1 MSISGNLFSMNRR
14 GIGKTGR
21 AAHGT
26 QGRWARWFRRS
37 TKLYLLLVLAL
48 WLLLHLGADR
58 WWPATL
64 ILFGPR
70 WVFAL
75 PLLLLAPLAFRLDRS
90 QLLWLAAAAAVI
102 FIPFMG
108 LRVPLSRKGA
118 DGATIRVLTCNVG
131 GPDMDRESLAR
142 LIRESDADIV
152 ALQECARETA
162 LKALPGWTLV
172 TEERLVVAARVPVTR
187 AQGRRIMHPPR
198 QWPRA
203 SALQC
208 VVHLPEGDLT
218 FSSIHLPSP
227 RQGLSNMLDR
237 KRLLNLA
244 NVPLLKKETELR
256 RRTAEEI
263 EALLRPGA
271 LPAVVAGDF
280 NMPVESA
287 WYRRFWPAYSNA
299 FSKAGFGYGFTE
311 KIVLRGFEYRVRI
324 DHILTRGDL
333 VAERCWIGMDVGS
346 DHLPLLA
353 EIRRSR

>member
-1 MSISGNLFSMNRR
+1 MNRR
-14 GIGKTGR
+14 GIGR
-21 AAHGT
+21 SARSAHGT
-26 QGRWARWFRRS
+26 FGWAARWFRGS
-37 TKLYLLLVLAL
+37 VKIYLLLVLAL

-75 PLLLLAPLAFRLDRS
+75 PLLLLAPLAFRLGRR
-90 QLLWLAAAAAVI
+90 QLLWLAAAAAVL

-108 LRVPLSRKGA
+108 LRVPLFREAA

-131 GPDMDRESLAR
+131 GPGMDRESLAR
-142 LIRESDADIV
+142 LIRESGADIV

-172 TEERLVVAARVPVTR
+172 TEERLVVAARAPVTR
-187 AQGRRIMHPPR
+187 AKGRRIMHPPS

-208 VVHLPEGDLT
+208 VIHLPEGDLT

-227 RQGLSNMLDR
+227 RQGLSNLLDR
-237 KRLLNLA
+237 DRLLNLSRI
-244 NVPLLKKETELR
+244 PLLKKETELR

-263 EALLRPGA
+263 EALLRAGA

-287 WYRRFWPAYSNA
+287 WYRRFWPAYANA

-311 KIVLRGFEYRVRI
+311 KIAIRGFEYRVRI

-333 VAERCWIGMDVGS
+333 VAEKCWVGMDVGS
-346 DHLPLLA
+346 DHLPLFA
-353 EIRRSR
+353 EIRRGRR